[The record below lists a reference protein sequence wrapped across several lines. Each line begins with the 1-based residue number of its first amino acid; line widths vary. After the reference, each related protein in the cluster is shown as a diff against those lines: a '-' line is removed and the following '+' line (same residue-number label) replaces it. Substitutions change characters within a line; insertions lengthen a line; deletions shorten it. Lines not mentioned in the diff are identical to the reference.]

1 MSYFNHAYKK
11 TMLLS
16 TYGVNVTTSLASH
29 ELRAG
34 EIAMCAADTYA
45 VLSSASAVPS
55 EFVLVQGN
63 YNNTQTTNIAV
74 TSAMDTIGGNKLH
87 GGYAE
92 SVKSKNIKANY
103 ITKVWKESCLD
114 QDGAECF
121 TIRVTDNCYTCT
133 RHAQM
138 RIDIKG
144 EAVLRTLN
152 HNVSE
157 IVDSKGCCTDTDGT
171 MSFTSLDVV
180 TGWVNAINDDP
191 LMSPWITA
199 SAPTQASGYSTMVLC
214 LNEVDEENFGD
225 CSFDSRDWYNT
236 EPLQLTVTEIDD
248 EGDACA
254 TGCILDNSGTAL
266 PVEGLTVV
274 TPADSVSGETVL
286 RDLIQDSRYRQDG
299 GWNQGNRDS
308 ARFREIQKSDNLLA
322 AVDRAAKYT
331 IYYLQHSV
339 PRYNNPTGVFDND
352 QYVVAIAVACSQTAE
367 ITAMDILWDDIA
379 GKASLP
385 VPVTTDGLVV

>member
-11 TMLLS
+11 TMLLG
-16 TYGVNVTTSLASH
+16 TNGVNVNTAHASST
-29 ELRAG
+29 LMAG
-34 EIAMCAADTYA
+34 QIAMCSATSYG
-45 VLSSASAVPS
+45 VLSSATAVPA

-63 YNNTQTTNIAV
+63 YNNTSATNIAV
-74 TSAMDTIGGNKLH
+74 TASMDTIGGNRLH

-92 SVKSKNIKANY
+92 SIKSKNIKANY
-103 ITKVWKESCLD
+103 ITNMWKESCLN

-121 TIRVTDNCYTCT
+121 TIRVTDDCYTCT

-157 IVDSKGCCTDTDGT
+157 IVDSKGCCVEAADGT
-171 MSFTSLDVV
+171 MSFTSLDIV

-214 LNEVDEENFGD
+214 LNEVDEENFAD
-225 CSFDSRDWYNT
+225 CSFDTRDWYNT

-254 TGCILDNSGTAL
+254 TGCILDNA
-266 PVEGLTVV
+266 
-274 TPADSVSGETVL
+274 
-286 RDLIQDSRYRQDG
+286 
-299 GWNQGNRDS
+299 
-308 ARFREIQKSDNLLA
+308 
-322 AVDRAAKYT
+322 
-331 IYYLQHSV
+331 
-339 PRYNNPTGVFDND
+339 
-352 QYVVAIAVACSQTAE
+352 
-367 ITAMDILWDDIA
+367 
-379 GKASLP
+379 
-385 VPVTTDGLVV
+385 